1 MKRDL
6 VDFND
11 ANALNAACHCVNV
24 ELPALRQAADAK
36 LRAAGLPANLAESHP
51 HLFSSAP
58 VFLGSGDMAR
68 MAETVR
74 AVEAAVVLPA
84 YMDAVLAWAPEIA
97 RRDTGAIGAFLGFDF
112 HLSDRG
118 PKLIEINTNAGGGL
132 LAAMQG
138 ETALACCGSTVPR
151 AGAAGRFER
160 QVLDML
166 RAEWRRAGHT
176 GDPRAIAIVDE
187 DPAGQYLYP
196 EFLLVRDLLR
206 RSGIAA
212 VIASPQGLHLQ
223 GGVLHA
229 GEQHVDLVYNRLTDF
244 ALESPAN
251 RALREA
257 YLEGAAVVTPNPR
270 AHALYADK
278 RALSLLGDPDWL
290 REAGLDAAQA
300 ALLGEA
306 VPRTERVEAQHGA
319 SLWLRRK
326 RLFFKPWAG
335 FGSRGAYRGDKLT
348 RRVFEDIL
356 HGGYVAQELV
366 PPAERVPA
374 EQGASLKYDVRN
386 YAYAGEVQ
394 LLAARLWQGQ
404 TTNFRSEGGGFAPV
418 LVLP

>member
-6 VDFND
+6 VDFET
-11 ANALNAACHCVNV
+11 AKALNAACHCVNV
-24 ELPALRQAADAK
+24 ELPALRRATDAR
-36 LRAAGLPANLAESHP
+36 LQAAGLPADLAASHP

-58 VFLGSGDMAR
+58 VFVSADHAAR
-68 MAETVR
+68 MAATVR
-74 AVEAAVVLPA
+74 AVEAAVALPA
-84 YMDAVLAWAPEIA
+84 YREAVLAWAPEIA

-138 ETALACCGSTVPR
+138 EAALACCGSTLPQ
-151 AGAAGRFER
+151 AGPAGRFER
-160 QVLDML
+160 QVVDML
-166 RAEWRRAGHT
+166 REEWRRAGR
-176 GDPRAIAIVDE
+176 GGLPQAIAIVDDE
-187 DPAGQYLYP
+187 PAGQYLYP
-196 EFLLVRDLLR
+196 EFLLMQDLLR

-212 VIASPQGLHLQ
+212 VIASPRELRMHDGTLF
-223 GGVLHA
+223 A
-229 GEQHVDLVYNRLTDF
+229 GAQRVDLVYNRLTDF

-251 RALREA
+251 RSLREA

-278 RALSLLGDPDWL
+278 RALGLLGDPDWL
-290 REAGLDAAQA
+290 RGAGLDAAQA
-300 ALLGEA
+300 MLLGET
-306 VPRTERVEAQHGA
+306 VPRTEQVNAEDGA
-319 SLWLRRK
+319 GLWQRRK
-326 RLFFKPWAG
+326 GLFFKPWAG
-335 FGSRGAYRGDKLT
+335 FGSRGAYRGEKLT

-356 HGGYVAQELV
+356 RGGYVAQELV

-374 EQGASLKYDVRN
+374 EQGAPLKFDVRN